1 MRDKAPV
8 VSDKPLTPAEVLQV
22 STHCFFGPVQST
34 ETSLGFDVIQGFLI
48 QLVLPGFDLSH
59 MTC

>member
-22 STHCFFGPVQST
+22 STLLSLGPVRTT
-34 ETSLGFDVIQGFLI
+34 ETRLGFDATQGFLI